1 MGLDSWLGIVGR
13 AFRCRTVPSSQGSLQ
28 LGRGFRNGETPPSNR
43 AFHKLESSRSRR
55 PTHQWMAIFADNSQ
69 GSLLC
74 AQFTL
79 VHGHLLMTVSGR
91 SAERMGSAG
100 RSCLRASAMMRVAN
114 AGLACVAKTG
124 GQAAGANPG
133 SCASSRSRS
142 RPPYTALRCPEQAK
156 ADDDLRESRSLKRRG
171 STFTKR

>member
-79 VHGHLLMTVSGR
+79 IHGHLLMTVSALNCSMGDKTQKEKHKKDLQR
-91 SAERMGSAG
+91 EAKRKAAEHK
-100 RSCLRASAMMRVAN
+100 N
-114 AGLACVAKTG
+114 QQITG
-124 GQAAGANPG
+124 AQHHPISGHPATAEHP
-133 SCASSRSRS
+133 ASSG
-142 RPPYTALRCPEQAK
+142 TIEVK
-156 ADDDLRESRSLKRRG
+156 GK
-171 STFTKR
+171 